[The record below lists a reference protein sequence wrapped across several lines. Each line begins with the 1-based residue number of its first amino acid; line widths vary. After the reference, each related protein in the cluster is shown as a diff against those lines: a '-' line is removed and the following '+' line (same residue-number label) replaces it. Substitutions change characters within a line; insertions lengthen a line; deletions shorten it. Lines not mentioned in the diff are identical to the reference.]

1 MNILPLILSIISA
14 ISFGTAIYF
23 IFMNTNQFNIRIKHN
38 KTIIISL
45 ILLGISLVI
54 LGFTIDYII
63 EIYKEPQGFDKD
75 FSKIGTYGDFFGGI
89 LNPILAFIG
98 ILAASLAF
106 YAQYEA
112 NRQVQIQFEEQKKG
126 DYVQNFESNFYN
138 LLSIHHQIVQDI
150 DYKFSS
156 MFIIQ
161 DSNYEYYFNDNKS
174 YFSSPSDES
183 IIKSRDVFKHSFL
196 LLEKLLKQEIF
207 ILSNNEIDVFNVN
220 DQPFIKNVLILQQSI
235 YMNYTNIINTRFNS
249 IYNIIYKKYDSDFG
263 HYFRNLYRLI
273 KIVDEKK
280 FSENII
286 EDYKIK
292 YSYTSIIRAQLSDAE
307 IKWLFLNCLS
317 DKGYKKFKPLV
328 EKYSLVK
335 IINLNDE
342 VFGYFSKFYLDSAF
356 NNPSTD
362 ELIKKHLEINFYN
375 NDVFKPKFGY
385 IKVKKLD

>member
-1 MNILPLILSIISA
+1 MSLLILIFSFSSA
-14 ISFGTAIYF
+14 FTFGLAIYF
-23 IFMNTNQFNIRIKHN
+23 IFMNTNQFNNKKRYN
-38 KTIIISL
+38 KTVIISL
-45 ILLGISLVI
+45 ILLAISLFI
-54 LGFTIDYII
+54 IAYTIYYLVD
-63 EIYKEPQGFDKD
+63 IYQDPHEFKKD
-75 FSKIGTYGDFFGGI
+75 FSKIGPYGDFFGGI

-112 NRQVQIQFEEQKKG
+112 NRQVQTQFEEQKKG

-150 DYKFSS
+150 DYYLNSIYKFKGRDYSHL
-156 MFIIQ
+156 
-161 DSNYEYYFNDNKS
+161 YGKS
-174 YFSSPSDES
+174 DFLSDYDEKVT
-183 IIKSRDVFKHSFL
+183 KSRDVFKNSFRL
-196 LLEKLLKQEIF
+196 LYLFLKIEKQRLKNEKIEK
-207 ILSNNEIDVFNVN
+207 NEILRVINIMTFSE
-220 DQPFIKNVLILQQSI
+220 IS
-235 YMNYTNIINTRFNS
+235 NYKSVELTFYNE
-249 IYNIIYKKYDSDFG
+249 IYNSFYAKYDTDFG
-263 HYFRNLYRLI
+263 HYFRSLYRLI

-280 FSENII
+280 FSDNII
-286 EDYKIK
+286 EDFKIK

-328 EKYSLVK
+328 EKYSILK

-362 ELIKKHLEINFYN
+362 ELIEKHLEIDFYN
-375 NDVFKPKFGY
+375 NDVFKPKFSY
-385 IKVKKLD
+385 LKVKKLD

>member
-1 MNILPLILSIISA
+1 M
-14 ISFGTAIYF
+14 
-23 IFMNTNQFNIRIKHN
+23 
-38 KTIIISL
+38 
-45 ILLGISLVI
+45 
-54 LGFTIDYII
+54 
-63 EIYKEPQGFDKD
+63 
-75 FSKIGTYGDFFGGI
+75 
-89 LNPILAFIG
+89 
-98 ILAASLAF
+98 
-106 YAQYEA
+106 
-112 NRQVQIQFEEQKKG
+112 
-126 DYVQNFESNFYN
+126 QNFESNFYN

-207 ILSNNEIDVFNVN
+207 ILSNNEIDVFNLN

-235 YMNYTNIINTRFNS
+235 YMNYTNTINTRFNS

-307 IKWLFLNCLS
+307 IKWLFLTVPLS
-317 DKGYKKFKPLV
+317 L
-328 EKYSLVK
+328 
-335 IINLNDE
+335 
-342 VFGYFSKFYLDSAF
+342 
-356 NNPSTD
+356 
-362 ELIKKHLEINFYN
+362 LI
-375 NDVFKPKFGY
+375 
-385 IKVKKLD
+385 

>member
-23 IFMNTNQFNIRIKHN
+23 IFMNTDQFNTRIRHN

-54 LGFTIDYII
+54 LGFTIDYIV

-207 ILSNNEIDVFNVN
+207 ILSNNEIDVFNLN

-235 YMNYTNIINTRFNS
+235 YMNYTNTINTRFNS

-342 VFGYFSKFYLDSAF
+342 VFGYF
-356 NNPSTD
+356 
-362 ELIKKHLEINFYN
+362 
-375 NDVFKPKFGY
+375 
-385 IKVKKLD
+385 